1 MIPVSYIVT
10 VQSRH
15 MMVERDDGK
24 PIRCGWDTLQA
35 IKDAY
40 LGSDVCAVEVFPP
53 TDEVVN
59 EVNRRH
65 FFAVDTS
72 SVPSLFSREGF

>member
-1 MIPVSYIVT
+1 MIPAAYIVT
-10 VQSRH
+10 VQGQH

-35 IKDAY
+35 IKDKY
-40 LGSDVCAVEVFPP
+40 LNPDVTAVEVFPP
-53 TDEVVN
+53 ATEVVN

-65 FFAVDTS
+65 FFAVDPAA
-72 SVPSLFSREGF
+72 VPSLWRREGF